1 MADIWLVQNFH
12 QRLECPGGTDVARG
26 DGSLHPDERAGI
38 AGQAVENLFLVFE
51 VCVPVAELMGGC
63 GAGVVVV
70 ALEQLGE
77 QLGVDGTDA
86 AIKPYGLN
94 LVVAMAR
101 VGRVELGHPDV
112 EGCLG
117 LGRVAVSQFALG
129 PVAVAVLGALQNVE
143 QLAKRRTVN
152 LRHLLRLGPLG
163 HDAENAAADPVSA
176 FVAQRVLG
184 VALDRVVPVA
194 DVHRSVGSVAQID
207 RNEAEVF

>member
-1 MADIWLVQNFH
+1 M
-12 QRLECPGGTDVARG
+12 RGG
-26 DGSLHPDERAGI
+26 
-38 AGQAVENLFLVFE
+38 
-51 VCVPVAELMGGC
+51 
-63 GAGVVVV
+63 GAGMVVV
-70 ALEQLGE
+70 ALEQLDE
-77 QLGVDGTDA
+77 QLGVDGPDA
-86 AIKPYGLN
+86 AIKPDGLD
-94 LVVAMAR
+94 LVVSMAW
-101 VGRVELGHPDV
+101 VGWVELGHPGV

-117 LGRVAVSQFALG
+117 LGRVAVPQLALG
-129 PVAVAVLGALQNVE
+129 PVAVAVLGALQDVE